1 MVLGMWLFFFKLII
15 RIIDKGNKWQGT
27 AIQDEVDL
35 MKGYLACGWLLPA
48 AIITPYVIYKQVTG
62 YYTTLEKCVEALVVF
77 DRSIIFFT
85 TLPVS

>member
-48 AIITPYVIYKQVTG
+48 AIITPYVIYKQV
-62 YYTTLEKCVEALVVF
+62 KCVEVLVTLSLTDSKTLESF
-77 DRSIIFFT
+77 QIF
-85 TLPVS
+85 